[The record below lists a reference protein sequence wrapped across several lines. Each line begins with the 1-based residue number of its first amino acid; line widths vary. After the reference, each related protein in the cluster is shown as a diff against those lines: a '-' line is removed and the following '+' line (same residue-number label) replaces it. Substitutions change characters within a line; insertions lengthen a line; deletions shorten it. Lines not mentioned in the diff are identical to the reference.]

1 MQNAYNKSL
10 VRSNHLPARVPA
22 VLDMPIK
29 MPAYLGAMS
38 MWFTENPPLA
48 NPAKASTLV
57 IAVTPAGTPFAPGR
71 NMTEIALPRKP
82 AALPVCVQI
91 PAQIQPLHWDARLLS
106 VLFKLGQHGH
116 KTHPAAFLILV
127 KYVVTCQLSSKASS
141 DNGTISMQWH
151 RCICISG
158 TDANAALGTESD
170 SLVGDSN
177 VNGQTVGALREFT

>member
-1 MQNAYNKSL
+1 MCNCYNRL
-10 VRSNHLPARVPA
+10 QVRSNHLPARVPA

-71 NMTEIALPRKP
+71 NMTAIALPRKP

-91 PAQIQPLHWDARLLS
+91 PAQTQQQHCDACLLS
-106 VLFKLGQHGH
+106 VLYKPG
-116 KTHPAAFLILV
+116 
-127 KYVVTCQLSSKASS
+127 
-141 DNGTISMQWH
+141 
-151 RCICISG
+151 
-158 TDANAALGTESD
+158 
-170 SLVGDSN
+170 
-177 VNGQTVGALREFT
+177 